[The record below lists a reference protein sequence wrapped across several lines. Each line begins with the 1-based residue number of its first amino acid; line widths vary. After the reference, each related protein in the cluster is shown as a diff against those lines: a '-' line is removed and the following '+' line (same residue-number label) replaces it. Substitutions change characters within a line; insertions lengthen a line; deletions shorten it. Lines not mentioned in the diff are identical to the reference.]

1 MGLVLWVL
9 AGGELGAVA
18 VGATKLGSPD
28 ASGVVEFVV
37 GINLVPW
44 TGLAGIGA
52 LLGGQHKR
60 LGLSAAGP
68 TEAAAARIESSR
80 AVGEGPNFPVELD
93 LTVAPEGKRAF
104 RTNARPSVNL
114 MDLDRYRE
122 GRNVVVDYDPHR
134 PWEVTVRAD
143 PGAEWVERI
152 ALAAIDTAPE
162 ESRPKKPVHP
172 ATKRTKWYALASTA
186 VGFALWFVVF

>member
-1 MGLVLWVL
+1 MFLFWLGLVLWVL

-68 TEAAAARIESSR
+68 TEAAAPGSSPRARSARARTSRSSWTSPSRRR
-80 AVGEGPNFPVELD
+80 ASGRSGPTRGP
-93 LTVAPEGKRAF
+93 R
-104 RTNARPSVNL
+104 
-114 MDLDRYRE
+114 
-122 GRNVVVDYDPHR
+122 
-134 PWEVTVRAD
+134 
-143 PGAEWVERI
+143 
-152 ALAAIDTAPE
+152 
-162 ESRPKKPVHP
+162 
-172 ATKRTKWYALASTA
+172 ST
-186 VGFALWFVVF
+186 